1 MEKQLKKQRR
11 RYIAWGCAAALVILL
26 AVMPMAASGG
36 DDTPQAAILSG
47 QVTRQE
53 LETQI
58 LGGGLL
64 SGEGALSLDIPADV
78 KITEYLVSNGDSVT
92 EGEPIATVDRVSVMN
107 AITQVQETLDYLSDE
122 ISAARS
128 DTAPTT
134 VTALAS
140 GTVKVIYAQEDD
152 LVSDVMLENGA
163 LVVLSLD
170 GKMAVQVEA
179 DTDLAVDAPVIV
191 TLEDGT
197 QVSGAVKS
205 NIQGKL
211 TVTVEDED
219 YTPEQTV
226 QVTLEDGTDL
236 GSGALYI
243 HSPWNAFAYSG
254 TVSRISV
261 SVGQKVSAGQ
271 TLMTLTDTGH
281 TAEYQQLVDQHQQY
295 EELMQELFQLYQSGS
310 VTAPCDGI
318 VTGVDTD
325 GAYLLRSEGS
335 WIARLLCF
343 GSSDEEESFL
353 AFSARVEQAT
363 EDGLILSVSGQ
374 FREISDLSQ
383 VSFQMDDKESLTQSW
398 TYTGSTRLYSQT
410 EDGLLEAAGTAQ
422 PGDLVIVVGNEEQ
435 PLWLVAAK
443 ESSGF
448 AGISLLSQTDDP
460 SEPQDDTQVLSL
472 EESGPSDLSD
482 PSSTPAS
489 EPAGSAD
496 QGGSSS
502 GGSDQGGSSSGG
514 TDQGSSDSGGADQG
528 GSSSGGSDQGGSSS
542 GGTDQGSS
550 DSGGTDQGGSS
561 SGGTDPSGSSSGNT
575 DPDTPPAVVSIVTW
589 SLPQATVGQP
599 YSAQLQASD
608 GTNPVSGTWSV
619 TGLPE
624 GITLD
629 PATGTLSGTAA
640 ISGDY
645 TLGITFT
652 DGSTTAQASLVLTV
666 LPVSQNTYWGYPA
679 MLIGVGGGQLQV
691 QQTPYAYTI
700 TDLQKL
706 PQITVSEQDLSV
718 EALYEAGS
726 VDLSSLT
733 AGQTVLLIVDQDGTL
748 AAVSQGSVM
757 VGGQSG
763 GMNIPGMSGTGSFSG
778 GSVGGGSAQ
787 TPSFETYTLEHLS
800 IGSVTSQ
807 EHMSVEISVDELD
820 ISQLHSG
827 QEAIVSVDALG
838 GEQFPATLTRI
849 SSTGE
854 NEGGNTKFAVELTL
868 EKSGEMLPGMTASVQ
883 LSLESHPDGLC
894 VPAAAVSQLGSQ
906 SVVYTGYDEGSGT
919 LTNPVVVTTGTSDG
933 ESVEILSGL
942 EEGQVFY
949 YAYYE
954 LP

>member
-26 AVMPMAASGG
+26 AVMPMAASGA

-163 LVVLSLD
+163 LAVLSLD

-335 WIARLLCF
+335 WIARLLGF

-460 SEPQDDTQVLSL
+460 SEPQDDTQALPL
-472 EESGPSDLSD
+472 EESGTSDLSD

-502 GGSDQGGSSSGG
+502 GGTDQGGSSSGG
-514 TDQGSSDSGGADQG
+514 TDQG
-528 GSSSGGSDQGGSSS
+528 GSSSGSTDPSGSSS
-542 GGTDQGSS
+542 GGTDQG
-550 DSGGTDQGGSS
+550 GSA
-561 SGGTDPSGSSSGNT
+561 SGNT
-575 DPDTPPAVVSIVTW
+575 DPSTPPAVVSIVTS

-608 GTNPVSGTWSV
+608 GSNPVSGTWSV

-629 PATGTLSGTAA
+629 SATGTLSGTAA

-666 LPVSQNTYWGYPA
+666 LPVSQNTYWGYAA

-763 GMNIPGMSGTGSFSG
+763 GMNLPGMSGTGSFSG

-883 LSLESHPDGLC
+883 LSLESHPDSLC

-954 LP
+954 MP

>member
-1 MEKQLKKQRR
+1 MEDKPMEKQLKKQRR

-64 SGEGALSLDIPADV
+64 SGEGALSLDIPEDV

-163 LVVLSLD
+163 LAVLSLD
-170 GKMAVQVEA
+170 NKMAVQVEA

-335 WIARLLCF
+335 WIARLLGF

-460 SEPQDDTQVLSL
+460 SEPQDDTQALPL

-482 PSSTPAS
+482 LSSTPAS
-489 EPAGSAD
+489 EPASSTD
-496 QGGSSS
+496 QGGS
-502 GGSDQGGSSSGG
+502 
-514 TDQGSSDSGGADQG
+514 DSG
-528 GSSSGGSDQGGSSS
+528 S
-542 GGTDQGSS
+542 
-550 DSGGTDQGGSS
+550 TDQGGSS
-561 SGGTDPSGSSSGNT
+561 SGNTDPS
-575 DPDTPPAVVSIVTW
+575 TPPAAVSIVTW

-608 GTNPVSGTWSV
+608 GSNPVSGTWSV

-640 ISGDY
+640 ISSDY

-652 DGSTTAQASLVLTV
+652 DGSATAQASLVLTV
-666 LPVSQNTYWGYPA
+666 LPVSQNTYWGYAA

-706 PQITVSEQDLSV
+706 PQITVSEQDLSE

-763 GMNIPGMSGTGSFSG
+763 GMNLPGMSGTGSFSG
-778 GSVGGGSAQ
+778 GSVGGDSAQ

-883 LSLESHPDGLC
+883 LSLESHPDSLC

-954 LP
+954 MP

>member
-1 MEKQLKKQRR
+1 MEDKPMEKQLKKQRR

-140 GTVKVIYAQEDD
+140 GTVKIIYAQEDD

-163 LVVLSLD
+163 LAVLSLD

-236 GSGALYI
+236 GSGALFI

-271 TLMTLTDTGH
+271 TLMALTDTGH

-335 WIARLLCF
+335 WIARLLGF

-422 PGDLVIVVGNEEQ
+422 PGDLVVVVGNEEQ

-443 ESSGF
+443 ESSGS

-460 SEPQDDTQVLSL
+460 SEPQDDTQALPLV
-472 EESGPSDLSD
+472 ESGPSDLSD

-489 EPAGSAD
+489 EPASSTD

-502 GGSDQGGSSSGG
+502 GGSDQGGSSSGN
-514 TDQGSSDSGGADQG
+514 
-528 GSSSGGSDQGGSSS
+528 
-542 GGTDQGSS
+542 
-550 DSGGTDQGGSS
+550 
-561 SGGTDPSGSSSGNT
+561 TDPS
-575 DPDTPPAVVSIVTW
+575 TPPAAVSIVTW

-608 GTNPVSGTWSV
+608 GSNPASGTWSV

-666 LPVSQNTYWGYPA
+666 LPVSQNTYWGYAA

-706 PQITVSEQDLSV
+706 PQITVSEQDLSA

-868 EKSGEMLPGMTASVQ
+868 EKNGEMLPGMTASVQ
-883 LSLESHPDGLC
+883 LSLESHPDSLC

-954 LP
+954 MP

>member
-140 GTVKVIYAQEDD
+140 GMVKVIYAQEDD

-170 GKMAVQVEA
+170 DKMAVQVEA

-335 WIARLLCF
+335 WIARLLGF

-460 SEPQDDTQVLSL
+460 SEPQDDTQALPL

-489 EPAGSAD
+489 EPASSTD

-514 TDQGSSDSGGADQG
+514 TDQG
-528 GSSSGGSDQGGSSS
+528 GSSSGSTDPSGSA
-542 GGTDQGSS
+542 
-550 DSGGTDQGGSS
+550 

-575 DPDTPPAVVSIVTW
+575 DPDTPPAVVSIVTS

-608 GTNPVSGTWSV
+608 GSNPVSGTWSV

-652 DGSTTAQASLVLTV
+652 DGSATAQASLVLTV
-666 LPVSQNTYWGYPA
+666 LPVSQDTYWGYPA

-748 AAVSQGSVM
+748 VAVSQGSVM

-883 LSLESHPDGLC
+883 LSLESHPDSLC

>member
-122 ISAARS
+122 ISTARS

-170 GKMAVQVEA
+170 DKMAVQAEA

-271 TLMTLTDTGH
+271 PLMTLTDTGH
-281 TAEYQQLVDQHQQY
+281 TAEYQQLVDQHQEY

-335 WIARLLCF
+335 WIARLLGF

-353 AFSARVEQAT
+353 AFSARVEQVT

-460 SEPQDDTQVLSL
+460 SEPQDDTQALPL

-489 EPAGSAD
+489 EPASSTD

-514 TDQGSSDSGGADQG
+514 TDQG
-528 GSSSGGSDQGGSSS
+528 GSSSGSTDPRGSA
-542 GGTDQGSS
+542 
-550 DSGGTDQGGSS
+550 

-575 DPDTPPAVVSIVTW
+575 DPDTPPAVVSIVTS

-608 GTNPVSGTWSV
+608 GSNPVSGTWSV

-748 AAVSQGSVM
+748 VAVSQGSVM

-778 GSVGGGSAQ
+778 GSMGGGSAQ

-868 EKSGEMLPGMTASVQ
+868 EKNGEMLPGMTASVQ
-883 LSLESHPDGLC
+883 LSLESHPDSLC

>member
-163 LVVLSLD
+163 LAVLSLD

-335 WIARLLCF
+335 WIARLLGF

-383 VSFQMDDKESLTQSW
+383 VSFQMDDEESLTQSW

-460 SEPQDDTQVLSL
+460 SEPQDDTQALPL
-472 EESGPSDLSD
+472 EESGTSDLSD

-502 GGSDQGGSSSGG
+502 GGTDQGGSSSGG
-514 TDQGSSDSGGADQG
+514 TDQG
-528 GSSSGGSDQGGSSS
+528 GSSSGSTDPSGSSS
-542 GGTDQGSS
+542 GGTDQG
-550 DSGGTDQGGSS
+550 GSA
-561 SGGTDPSGSSSGNT
+561 SGNT
-575 DPDTPPAVVSIVTW
+575 DPDTPPAVVSIVTS

-608 GTNPVSGTWSV
+608 GSNPVSGTWSV

-629 PATGTLSGTAA
+629 SATGTLSGTAA

-652 DGSTTAQASLVLTV
+652 DGSATAQASLILTV
-666 LPVSQNTYWGYPA
+666 LPVSQDTYWGYAA

-748 AAVSQGSVM
+748 VAVSQGSVM

-763 GMNIPGMSGTGSFSG
+763 GMNLPGMSGTGSFSG

-883 LSLESHPDGLC
+883 LSLESHPDSLC

-954 LP
+954 MP

>member
-1 MEKQLKKQRR
+1 MEDKPMEKQLKKQRR

-64 SGEGALSLDIPADV
+64 SGEGALSLDIPEDV

-170 GKMAVQVEA
+170 DKMAVQVEA

-211 TVTVEDED
+211 TVTVEDKD

-261 SVGQKVSAGQ
+261 SVGQTVSAGQ

-335 WIARLLCF
+335 WIARLLGF

-383 VSFQMDDKESLTQSW
+383 VSFQMDEEESLTQSW

-460 SEPQDDTQVLSL
+460 SEPQDDPQALPL

-489 EPAGSAD
+489 EPA
-496 QGGSSS
+496 SST
-502 GGSDQGGSSSGG
+502 DQGGSSSGG
-514 TDQGSSDSGGADQG
+514 TDQG
-528 GSSSGGSDQGGSSS
+528 GSSSGSTDPSGSSS
-542 GGTDQGSS
+542 GGTDQGGSA
-550 DSGGTDQGGSS
+550 SGGSDQGGSA
-561 SGGTDPSGSSSGNT
+561 SGNT
-575 DPDTPPAVVSIVTW
+575 DPDTPPAVVSIITS

-608 GTNPVSGTWSV
+608 GSNPVSGTWSV

-629 PATGTLSGTAA
+629 PATGTLSGAAA

-778 GSVGGGSAQ
+778 GSVGAGSAQ

-883 LSLESHPDGLC
+883 LSLESHPDSLC

-942 EEGQVFY
+942 EESQVFY

>member
-26 AVMPMAASGG
+26 AVMPMAASGA

-163 LVVLSLD
+163 LAVLSLD
-170 GKMAVQVEA
+170 DKMAVQVEA

-335 WIARLLCF
+335 WIARLLGF

-374 FREISDLSQ
+374 FREITDLSQ
-383 VSFQMDDKESLTQSW
+383 LSFQMDDKESLTQSW

-443 ESSGF
+443 DSSGF

-460 SEPQDDTQVLSL
+460 SEPQDDTQALPL
-472 EESGPSDLSD
+472 EESGTPDLLD

-502 GGSDQGGSSSGG
+502 GGTDQGGSSSGG
-514 TDQGSSDSGGADQG
+514 TDQG
-528 GSSSGGSDQGGSSS
+528 GSSSGSTDPSGSSS
-542 GGTDQGSS
+542 GGTDQGGSA
-550 DSGGTDQGGSS
+550 SGGSDQGGSA
-561 SGGTDPSGSSSGNT
+561 SGNT
-575 DPDTPPAVVSIVTW
+575 DPSTPPAVVSIVTS

-608 GTNPVSGTWSV
+608 GSNPVSGTWSV

-652 DGSTTAQASLVLTV
+652 DGSATAQASLILTV

-748 AAVSQGSVM
+748 VAVSQGSVM

-763 GMNIPGMSGTGSFSG
+763 GMNLPGMSGTGSFSG
-778 GSVGGGSAQ
+778 GSVGGGSVQ

-883 LSLESHPDGLC
+883 LSLESHPDSLC

-942 EEGQVFY
+942 DEGQVFY

>member
-64 SGEGALSLDIPADV
+64 SGEGALSLDIPEDV

-170 GKMAVQVEA
+170 DKMAVQVEA

-219 YTPEQTV
+219 YTPGQTV

-281 TAEYQQLVDQHQQY
+281 TAEYQQLVDQHQEY

-335 WIARLLCF
+335 WIARLLGF

-353 AFSARVEQAT
+353 AFSARVEQVT

-374 FREISDLSQ
+374 FREITDLSQ
-383 VSFQMDDKESLTQSW
+383 LSFQMDDKESLTQSW
-398 TYTGSTRLYSQT
+398 TYIGSTRLYSQT

-460 SEPQDDTQVLSL
+460 SEPQDDTQALPL
-472 EESGPSDLSD
+472 EESGTSDLSD

-502 GGSDQGGSSSGG
+502 GGTDQGGSSSGG
-514 TDQGSSDSGGADQG
+514 TDQG
-528 GSSSGGSDQGGSSS
+528 GSSSGSTDPSGSSSGSTDPSGSSS
-542 GGTDQGSS
+542 GGTDQG
-550 DSGGTDQGGSS
+550 GSA
-561 SGGTDPSGSSSGNT
+561 SGNT
-575 DPDTPPAVVSIVTW
+575 DPSTPPAAVSIVTS

-608 GTNPVSGTWSV
+608 GSNPVSGTWSV

-629 PATGTLSGTAA
+629 PATGTLSGTTVQTGEFSLS
-640 ISGDY
+640 IS
-645 TLGITFT
+645 FS
-652 DGSTTAQASLVLTV
+652 DGTSSAQASLVLTV
-666 LPVSQNTYWGYPA
+666 LPVSQNTYWGYAA

-748 AAVSQGSVM
+748 VAVSQGSVM

-763 GMNIPGMSGTGSFSG
+763 GMNLPGMSGTGSFSG

-883 LSLESHPDGLC
+883 LSLESHPDSLC

-954 LP
+954 MP

>member
-163 LVVLSLD
+163 LAVLSLD
-170 GKMAVQVEA
+170 DKMAVQVEA

-261 SVGQKVSAGQ
+261 SVGQTVSAGQ

-281 TAEYQQLVDQHQQY
+281 TAEYQQLVDQHQEY

-335 WIARLLCF
+335 WIARLLGF

-374 FREISDLSQ
+374 FREITDLSQ
-383 VSFQMDDKESLTQSW
+383 LSFQMDDEESLTQSW

-422 PGDLVIVVGNEEQ
+422 PGDLVVVVGNEEQ

-443 ESSGF
+443 ESSGS

-460 SEPQDDTQVLSL
+460 SEPQDDTQALPL
-472 EESGPSDLSD
+472 EESGTPDLSD

-496 QGGSSS
+496 QGGSASGGTDQGGSSSGSTDPSGSSSGGSGQGGSAS
-502 GGSDQGGSSSGG
+502 GGSDQGGSSSGN
-514 TDQGSSDSGGADQG
+514 
-528 GSSSGGSDQGGSSS
+528 
-542 GGTDQGSS
+542 
-550 DSGGTDQGGSS
+550 
-561 SGGTDPSGSSSGNT
+561 TDPS
-575 DPDTPPAVVSIVTW
+575 TPPAVVSIVTS

-608 GTNPVSGTWSV
+608 GSNPVSGTWSV

-868 EKSGEMLPGMTASVQ
+868 EKNGEMLPGMTASVQ
-883 LSLESHPDGLC
+883 LSLESHPDSLC

-954 LP
+954 MP

>member
-64 SGEGALSLDIPADV
+64 SGEGALSLDIPEDV

-163 LVVLSLD
+163 LAVLSLD
-170 GKMAVQVEA
+170 GKMVVQVEA

-236 GSGALYI
+236 GSGVLYI

-335 WIARLLCF
+335 WIARLLGF

-374 FREISDLSQ
+374 FREITDLSQ
-383 VSFQMDDKESLTQSW
+383 VSFQMDNEESLTQSW

-410 EDGLLEAAGTAQ
+410 EDGLLESAETAQ
-422 PGDLVIVVGNEEQ
+422 PGDLVVVVGNEEQ

-443 ESSGF
+443 ESSGS

-460 SEPQDDTQVLSL
+460 SEPQDDTQALPL
-472 EESGPSDLSD
+472 EESGTSDLSD

-489 EPAGSAD
+489 EPTSGTDQGVGFSGGADQGGSASGGTD

-502 GGSDQGGSSSGG
+502 GSTDQGGSSSGG
-514 TDQGSSDSGGADQG
+514 TDQGSS
-528 GSSSGGSDQGGSSS
+528 SSGGSGQGGSA
-542 GGTDQGSS
+542 
-550 DSGGTDQGGSS
+550 
-561 SGGTDPSGSSSGNT
+561 SGNT

-608 GTNPVSGTWSV
+608 GSNPVSGTWSV

-652 DGSTTAQASLVLTV
+652 DGSATAQASLVLTV
-666 LPVSQNTYWGYPA
+666 LPVSQDTYWGYPA

-706 PQITVSEQDLSV
+706 PQITVSEQDLSE

-883 LSLESHPDGLC
+883 LSLESHPDSLC

-954 LP
+954 LS

>member
-170 GKMAVQVEA
+170 DKMAVQVEA

-236 GSGALYI
+236 GFGVLYI

-335 WIARLLCF
+335 WIARLLGF

-460 SEPQDDTQVLSL
+460 SEPQDDTQALPL

-482 PSSTPAS
+482 PFSTPAS
-489 EPAGSAD
+489 EPTSGTD
-496 QGGSSS
+496 QGGSS
-502 GGSDQGGSSSGG
+502 
-514 TDQGSSDSGGADQG
+514 
-528 GSSSGGSDQGGSSS
+528 
-542 GGTDQGSS
+542 
-550 DSGGTDQGGSS
+550 SGGTDQGGSS
-561 SGGTDPSGSSSGNT
+561 SGGTDQGGSASGNT
-575 DPDTPPAVVSIVTW
+575 DPSTPPATVSIVTS

-608 GTNPVSGTWSV
+608 GSNPVSGTWSV

-706 PQITVSEQDLSV
+706 PQITVSEQDLSA

-748 AAVSQGSVM
+748 VAVSQGSVM

-883 LSLESHPDGLC
+883 LSLESHPDSLC

-954 LP
+954 MP

>member
-78 KITEYLVSNGDSVT
+78 KITEYLVSNGDSVA

-197 QVSGAVKS
+197 QVTGAVKS

-254 TVSRISV
+254 TVSWVSV
-261 SVGQKVSAGQ
+261 SVGQTVSAGQ

-281 TAEYQQLVDQHQQY
+281 TAEYQQLVDQHQEY

-335 WIARLLCF
+335 WIARLLGF
-343 GSSDEEESFL
+343 GSSDEEEGFL

-383 VSFQMDDKESLTQSW
+383 VSFQMEDKESLTQSW

-460 SEPQDDTQVLSL
+460 SEPQDNTQVLPL
-472 EESGPSDLSD
+472 EESEPSALST

-489 EPAGSAD
+489 EPANS
-496 QGGSSS
+496 
-502 GGSDQGGSSSGG
+502 
-514 TDQGSSDSGGADQG
+514 
-528 GSSSGGSDQGGSSS
+528 
-542 GGTDQGSS
+542 
-550 DSGGTDQGGSS
+550 TDQGGND
-561 SGGTDPSGSSSGNT
+561 SGGTDPS
-575 DPDTPPAVVSIVTW
+575 TPPAAVSIVTS

-608 GTNPVSGTWSV
+608 GSNPVSGTWSV

-652 DGSTTAQASLVLTV
+652 DGSATAQASLVLTV
-666 LPVSQNTYWGYPA
+666 LPVSQDTYWGYPA

-733 AGQTVLLIVDQDGTL
+733 AGRTVLLIVDQDGTL
-748 AAVSQGSVM
+748 VAVSQGSVM
-757 VGGQSG
+757 VGEQSG

-883 LSLESHPDGLC
+883 LSLESHPDSLC

-942 EEGQVFY
+942 EDGQVFY

-954 LP
+954 MP

>member
-78 KITEYLVSNGDSVT
+78 KITEYLVSNGDSVA
-92 EGEPIATVDRVSVMN
+92 EGDAIATVDRVSVMN

-170 GKMAVQVEA
+170 DKMAVQVEA

-254 TVSRISV
+254 TVSQISV
-261 SVGQKVSAGQ
+261 SVGQTVSAGQ

-281 TAEYQQLVDQHQQY
+281 TAEYQQLVDQHQEY

-318 VTGVDTD
+318 ITGVDTD

-335 WIARLLCF
+335 WIARLLGF

-383 VSFQMDDKESLTQSW
+383 VSFQMDDAESLTQSW

-422 PGDLVIVVGNEEQ
+422 PGDLVVVVGNEEQ

-443 ESSGF
+443 ESSGS

-460 SEPQDDTQVLSL
+460 SEPQDDTQALPL
-472 EESGPSDLSD
+472 EESGTPDLSD

-489 EPAGSAD
+489 EPA
-496 QGGSSS
+496 SST
-502 GGSDQGGSSSGG
+502 DQGGSSSGG
-514 TDQGSSDSGGADQG
+514 TDQGGSASGGSGQG
-528 GSSSGGSDQGGSSS
+528 GSASGGSGQGGSASGGSDQGGSSS
-542 GGTDQGSS
+542 GS
-550 DSGGTDQGGSS
+550 
-561 SGGTDPSGSSSGNT
+561 TDPSGSSSGNT
-575 DPDTPPAVVSIVTW
+575 DPDTPPAVVSIVTS

-608 GTNPVSGTWSV
+608 GSNPVSGTWSV

-629 PATGTLSGTAA
+629 SATGTLSGAAA

-666 LPVSQNTYWGYPA
+666 LPVSQNTYWGYAA

-883 LSLESHPDGLC
+883 LSLESHPDSLC

-906 SVVYTGYDEGSGT
+906 SVVYTGYNEGSGT

>member
-1 MEKQLKKQRR
+1 MEDKPMEKQLKKQRR

-170 GKMAVQVEA
+170 DKMAVQVEA

-236 GSGALYI
+236 GSGTLYI

-335 WIARLLCF
+335 WIARLLGF

-363 EDGLILSVSGQ
+363 EDGLILSVSSQ

-460 SEPQDDTQVLSL
+460 SEPQDDTQALPL
-472 EESGPSDLSD
+472 EESGTSDLSD

-502 GGSDQGGSSSGG
+502 GG
-514 TDQGSSDSGGADQG
+514 
-528 GSSSGGSDQGGSSS
+528 
-542 GGTDQGSS
+542 
-550 DSGGTDQGGSS
+550 TDQGGSS
-561 SGGTDPSGSSSGNT
+561 SGGTDPSGSSSGGTDPSGSSSGGSDQGGSASGNT
-575 DPDTPPAVVSIVTW
+575 DPSTPPAVVSIVTS

-608 GTNPVSGTWSV
+608 GSNPVSGTWSV

-652 DGSTTAQASLVLTV
+652 DGSATAQASLILTV
-666 LPVSQNTYWGYPA
+666 LPVSQNTYWGYAA

-763 GMNIPGMSGTGSFSG
+763 GMNLPGMSGTGSFSG

-883 LSLESHPDGLC
+883 LSLESHPDSLC

-954 LP
+954 MP

>member
-26 AVMPMAASGG
+26 AVMPMAASGA

-163 LVVLSLD
+163 LAVLSLD

-325 GAYLLRSEGS
+325 GAYLLRSEDS
-335 WIARLLCF
+335 WIARLLGF
-343 GSSDEEESFL
+343 GSSDEEETFL

-460 SEPQDDTQVLSL
+460 SEPQDDTQALPL
-472 EESGPSDLSD
+472 EESGTSDLSD

-496 QGGSSS
+496 QGGSAS

-514 TDQGSSDSGGADQG
+514 TDQGGSSSGSTDPSGSSPGGTDPS
-528 GSSSGGSDQGGSSS
+528 GSSSGGSDQGGS
-542 GGTDQGSS
+542 D
-550 DSGGTDQGGSS
+550 
-561 SGGTDPSGSSSGNT
+561 SGNT
-575 DPDTPPAVVSIVTW
+575 DPSTPPAAVSIVTS

-608 GTNPVSGTWSV
+608 GSNPVSGTWSV

-652 DGSTTAQASLVLTV
+652 DGSATAQASLILTV
-666 LPVSQNTYWGYPA
+666 LPVSQNTYWGYAA

-748 AAVSQGSVM
+748 VAVSQGSVM

-763 GMNIPGMSGTGSFSG
+763 GMNIPGMSGTGSFSS

-883 LSLESHPDGLC
+883 LSLESHPDSLC

>member
-163 LVVLSLD
+163 LAVLSLD

-281 TAEYQQLVDQHQQY
+281 TAEYQQLVDQHQEY

-335 WIARLLCF
+335 WIARLLGF

-374 FREISDLSQ
+374 FREITDLSQ
-383 VSFQMDDKESLTQSW
+383 LSFQMDDEESLTQSW
-398 TYTGSTRLYSQT
+398 TYAGSTRLYSQT

-460 SEPQDDTQVLSL
+460 SEPQDDTQALPL

-489 EPAGSAD
+489 EPASSTD

-514 TDQGSSDSGGADQG
+514 TDQG
-528 GSSSGGSDQGGSSS
+528 GSSSGSTDPSGSA
-542 GGTDQGSS
+542 
-550 DSGGTDQGGSS
+550 

-575 DPDTPPAVVSIVTW
+575 DPDTPPAVVSIVTS

-608 GTNPVSGTWSV
+608 GSNPVSGTWSV

-652 DGSTTAQASLVLTV
+652 DGSATAQASLVLTV
-666 LPVSQNTYWGYPA
+666 LPVSQDTYWGYPA

-748 AAVSQGSVM
+748 VAVSQGSVM

-883 LSLESHPDGLC
+883 LSLESHPDSLC

>member
-64 SGEGALSLDIPADV
+64 SGEGALSLDIPEDV

-140 GTVKVIYAQEDD
+140 GTVKMIYAQEDD

-163 LVVLSLD
+163 LAVLSLD
-170 GKMAVQVEA
+170 DKMAVQVEA

-261 SVGQKVSAGQ
+261 SVGQTVSAGQ

-335 WIARLLCF
+335 WIARLLGF

-353 AFSARVEQAT
+353 AFSARVEQVT

-383 VSFQMDDKESLTQSW
+383 VSFQMDDEESLTQSW

-422 PGDLVIVVGNEEQ
+422 PGDLVVVVGNEEQ

-443 ESSGF
+443 ESSGS

-460 SEPQDDTQVLSL
+460 SEPQDDTQALPL

-489 EPAGSAD
+489 EPA
-496 QGGSSS
+496 SS
-502 GGSDQGGSSSGG
+502 
-514 TDQGSSDSGGADQG
+514 TDQG
-528 GSSSGGSDQGGSSS
+528 
-542 GGTDQGSS
+542 
-550 DSGGTDQGGSS
+550 
-561 SGGTDPSGSSSGNT
+561 GSSSGNT
-575 DPDTPPAVVSIVTW
+575 DPDTPPAVVSIVTS

-608 GTNPVSGTWSV
+608 GSNPVSGTWSV

-629 PATGTLSGTAA
+629 SATGTLSGTAA

-666 LPVSQNTYWGYPA
+666 LPVSQNTYWGYAA

-748 AAVSQGSVM
+748 VAVSQGSVM

-849 SSTGE
+849 STTGE

-883 LSLESHPDGLC
+883 LSLESHPDSLC

>member
-26 AVMPMAASGG
+26 AVMPMAASGA

-140 GTVKVIYAQEDD
+140 GTVKIIYAQEDD

-163 LVVLSLD
+163 LAVLSLD
-170 GKMAVQVEA
+170 NKMAVQVEA

-236 GSGALYI
+236 GSGTLYI

-281 TAEYQQLVDQHQQY
+281 TAEYQQLVDQHQEY

-335 WIARLLCF
+335 WIARLLGF

-422 PGDLVIVVGNEEQ
+422 PGDLVIVIGNEEQ

-460 SEPQDDTQVLSL
+460 SEPQDDTQALPL
-472 EESGPSDLSD
+472 EESGTSDLSD

-496 QGGSSS
+496 QGGSAS
-502 GGSDQGGSSSGG
+502 GGSDQGGSSSG
-514 TDQGSSDSGGADQG
+514 S
-528 GSSSGGSDQGGSSS
+528 
-542 GGTDQGSS
+542 
-550 DSGGTDQGGSS
+550 
-561 SGGTDPSGSSSGNT
+561 TDPSGSSSGSTDQGGSASGNT
-575 DPDTPPAVVSIVTW
+575 DPDTPPAVVSIVTS

-608 GTNPVSGTWSV
+608 GSNPVSGTWSV

-748 AAVSQGSVM
+748 VAVSQGSVM

-763 GMNIPGMSGTGSFSG
+763 GMNLPGMSGTGSFSG

-883 LSLESHPDGLC
+883 LSLESHPDSLC

>member
-1 MEKQLKKQRR
+1 MEDKPMEKQLKKQRR

-163 LVVLSLD
+163 LAVLSLD
-170 GKMAVQVEA
+170 DKMAVQVEA

-261 SVGQKVSAGQ
+261 SVAQTVSAGQ

-335 WIARLLCF
+335 WIARLLGF

-398 TYTGSTRLYSQT
+398 TYTGSTRLYSQA

-460 SEPQDDTQVLSL
+460 SEPQDDTQALPL

-482 PSSTPAS
+482 LSSTPAS
-489 EPAGSAD
+489 EPASSTD
-496 QGGSSS
+496 QGGS
-502 GGSDQGGSSSGG
+502 
-514 TDQGSSDSGGADQG
+514 DSG
-528 GSSSGGSDQGGSSS
+528 S
-542 GGTDQGSS
+542 
-550 DSGGTDQGGSS
+550 TDQGGSS
-561 SGGTDPSGSSSGNT
+561 SGNTDPS
-575 DPDTPPAVVSIVTW
+575 TPPAAVSIVTW

-608 GTNPVSGTWSV
+608 GSNPVSGTWSV

-652 DGSTTAQASLVLTV
+652 DGSATAQASLVLTV
-666 LPVSQNTYWGYPA
+666 LPVSQNTYWGYAA

-706 PQITVSEQDLSV
+706 PQITVSEQDLSE

-778 GSVGGGSAQ
+778 GSVGGGSVQ
-787 TPSFETYTLEHLS
+787 TSSFETYTLEHLS

-807 EHMSVEISVDELD
+807 GHMSVEISVDELD

-883 LSLESHPDGLC
+883 LSLESHPDSLC

>member
-26 AVMPMAASGG
+26 AVMPMAASGA

-64 SGEGALSLDIPADV
+64 SGEGALSLDIPEDV

-170 GKMAVQVEA
+170 DKMAVQVEA

-335 WIARLLCF
+335 WIARLLGF

-374 FREISDLSQ
+374 FREITDLSQ
-383 VSFQMDDKESLTQSW
+383 LSFQMDDKESLTQSW

-460 SEPQDDTQVLSL
+460 SEPQDDTQALPL
-472 EESGPSDLSD
+472 EESGTSDLSD

-502 GGSDQGGSSSGG
+502 GGTDQGGSSSGG
-514 TDQGSSDSGGADQG
+514 TDQG
-528 GSSSGGSDQGGSSS
+528 GSSSGS
-542 GGTDQGSS
+542 TDPS
-550 DSGGTDQGGSS
+550 GSS
-561 SGGTDPSGSSSGNT
+561 SGGTDPSGSSSGGSDQGGSASGNT
-575 DPDTPPAVVSIVTW
+575 DPDTPPAVVSIVTS

-608 GTNPVSGTWSV
+608 GSNPVSGTWSV

-652 DGSTTAQASLVLTV
+652 DGSATAQASLILTV
-666 LPVSQNTYWGYPA
+666 LPVSQNTYWGYAA

-748 AAVSQGSVM
+748 VAVSQGSVM

-883 LSLESHPDGLC
+883 LSLESHPDSLC

-954 LP
+954 MP

>member
-1 MEKQLKKQRR
+1 
-11 RYIAWGCAAALVILL
+11 
-26 AVMPMAASGG
+26 
-36 DDTPQAAILSG
+36 
-47 QVTRQE
+47 
-53 LETQI
+53 
-58 LGGGLL
+58 
-64 SGEGALSLDIPADV
+64 
-78 KITEYLVSNGDSVT
+78 
-92 EGEPIATVDRVSVMN
+92 
-107 AITQVQETLDYLSDE
+107 
-122 ISAARS
+122 
-128 DTAPTT
+128 
-134 VTALAS
+134 
-140 GTVKVIYAQEDD
+140 
-152 LVSDVMLENGA
+152 MLENGA
-163 LVVLSLD
+163 LAVLSLD

-281 TAEYQQLVDQHQQY
+281 TAEYQQLVDQRQQY

-335 WIARLLCF
+335 WIARLLGF

-374 FREISDLSQ
+374 FREITDLSQ
-383 VSFQMDDKESLTQSW
+383 LSFQMDDEESLTQSW

-460 SEPQDDTQVLSL
+460 SEPQDDTQALPL
-472 EESGPSDLSD
+472 EESGTSDLSD
-482 PSSTPAS
+482 PFSTPAS

-496 QGGSSS
+496 QGGS
-502 GGSDQGGSSSGG
+502 
-514 TDQGSSDSGGADQG
+514 A
-528 GSSSGGSDQGGSSS
+528 
-542 GGTDQGSS
+542 
-550 DSGGTDQGGSS
+550 SGGTDQGGSS
-561 SGGTDPSGSSSGNT
+561 SGGTDQGGSSSGSTDPSGSSSGGTDPSGSSSGGTDQGGSASGNT
-575 DPDTPPAVVSIVTW
+575 DPDTPPAVVSIVTS

-608 GTNPVSGTWSV
+608 GSNPVSGTWSV

-629 PATGTLSGTAA
+629 SATGTLSGTAA

-652 DGSTTAQASLVLTV
+652 DGSATAQASLILTV
-666 LPVSQNTYWGYPA
+666 LPVSQNTYWGYAA

-748 AAVSQGSVM
+748 VAVSQGSVM

-763 GMNIPGMSGTGSFSG
+763 GMNLPGMSGTGSFSG

-883 LSLESHPDGLC
+883 LSLDSHPDSLC

>member
-1 MEKQLKKQRR
+1 MEDKPMEKQLKKQRR

-26 AVMPMAASGG
+26 AVMPMAASGA

-163 LVVLSLD
+163 LAVLSLD

-236 GSGALYI
+236 GSGELYI

-335 WIARLLCF
+335 WIARLLGF

-383 VSFQMDDKESLTQSW
+383 VSFQMDDEESLTQSW
-398 TYTGSTRLYSQT
+398 AYTGSTRLYSQT

-422 PGDLVIVVGNEEQ
+422 PGDLLIVVGNEEQ

-460 SEPQDDTQVLSL
+460 SEPQDDTQALPL
-472 EESGPSDLSD
+472 EESGTSDLSD

-502 GGSDQGGSSSGG
+502 GGTDQGGSSSGG
-514 TDQGSSDSGGADQG
+514 TDQG
-528 GSSSGGSDQGGSSS
+528 GSSSGSTDPSGSSS
-542 GGTDQGSS
+542 GGTDQG
-550 DSGGTDQGGSS
+550 GSA
-561 SGGTDPSGSSSGNT
+561 SGNT
-575 DPDTPPAVVSIVTW
+575 DPSTPPAVVSIVTS

-608 GTNPVSGTWSV
+608 GSNPVSGTWSV

-645 TLGITFT
+645 ALGITFT
-652 DGSTTAQASLVLTV
+652 DGSTTAQASLILTV
-666 LPVSQNTYWGYPA
+666 LPVSQDTYWGYAA

-718 EALYEAGS
+718 EALYEAGL

-748 AAVSQGSVM
+748 VAVSQGSVM

-763 GMNIPGMSGTGSFSG
+763 GMNLPGMSGTGSFSG

-883 LSLESHPDGLC
+883 LSLESHPDSLC

>member
-26 AVMPMAASGG
+26 AVMPMAASGA

-163 LVVLSLD
+163 LAVLSLD
-170 GKMAVQVEA
+170 DKMAVQVEA

-335 WIARLLCF
+335 WIARLLGF

-374 FREISDLSQ
+374 FREITDLSQ
-383 VSFQMDDKESLTQSW
+383 LSFQMDDKESLTQSW

-443 ESSGF
+443 DSSGF

-460 SEPQDDTQVLSL
+460 SEPQDDTQALPL
-472 EESGPSDLSD
+472 EESGTPDLLD

-502 GGSDQGGSSSGG
+502 GGTDQGGSSSGG
-514 TDQGSSDSGGADQG
+514 TDQG
-528 GSSSGGSDQGGSSS
+528 GSSSGSTDPSGSSS
-542 GGTDQGSS
+542 GGTDQGGSA
-550 DSGGTDQGGSS
+550 SGGSDQGGSA
-561 SGGTDPSGSSSGNT
+561 SGNT
-575 DPDTPPAVVSIVTW
+575 DPSTPPAVVSIVTS

-608 GTNPVSGTWSV
+608 GSNPVSGTWSV

-652 DGSTTAQASLVLTV
+652 DGSATAQASLILTV

-748 AAVSQGSVM
+748 VAVSQGSVM

-763 GMNIPGMSGTGSFSG
+763 GMNLPGMSGTGSFSG
-778 GSVGGGSAQ
+778 GSVGGGSVQ

-883 LSLESHPDGLC
+883 LSLESHPDSLC

>member
-163 LVVLSLD
+163 LAVLSLD
-170 GKMAVQVEA
+170 DKMAVQVEA

-236 GSGALYI
+236 GSGTLYI

-281 TAEYQQLVDQHQQY
+281 TAEYQHLVDQHQQY

-335 WIARLLCF
+335 WIARLLGF

-374 FREISDLSQ
+374 FREIFDLSQ
-383 VSFQMDDKESLTQSW
+383 VSFQMDDEESLTQSW

-422 PGDLVIVVGNEEQ
+422 PGDLLIVVGNEEQ

-443 ESSGF
+443 ESSGS

-460 SEPQDDTQVLSL
+460 SEPQDDTQALPL
-472 EESGPSDLSD
+472 EESGTSDLSD
-482 PSSTPAS
+482 PFSTPAS

-502 GGSDQGGSSSGG
+502 GGTDQGGSSSGSTDPSGSSSGG
-514 TDQGSSDSGGADQG
+514 TDQG
-528 GSSSGGSDQGGSSS
+528 GSA
-542 GGTDQGSS
+542 
-550 DSGGTDQGGSS
+550 
-561 SGGTDPSGSSSGNT
+561 SGNT
-575 DPDTPPAVVSIVTW
+575 DPDTPPAVVSIVTS

-608 GTNPVSGTWSV
+608 SSNPVSGTWSV

-748 AAVSQGSVM
+748 VAVSQGSVM

-763 GMNIPGMSGTGSFSG
+763 GMNLPGMSGTGSFSG

-883 LSLESHPDGLC
+883 LSLESHPDSLC

-919 LTNPVVVTTGTSDG
+919 LTNPVVVTTGTSNG

>member
-26 AVMPMAASGG
+26 AVMPMAASGA

-128 DTAPTT
+128 DTAPAT

-163 LVVLSLD
+163 LAVLSLD

-254 TVSRISV
+254 TVSRVSV
-261 SVGQKVSAGQ
+261 SVGQTVSAGQ

-281 TAEYQQLVDQHQQY
+281 TAEYQQLVDQHQEY

-335 WIARLLCF
+335 WIARLLGF

-460 SEPQDDTQVLSL
+460 SEPQDDTQALPL
-472 EESGPSDLSD
+472 EESGTSDLSD

-502 GGSDQGGSSSGG
+502 GGTDQGGSSSGG
-514 TDQGSSDSGGADQG
+514 TDQG
-528 GSSSGGSDQGGSSS
+528 GSSSGS
-542 GGTDQGSS
+542 TDPS
-550 DSGGTDQGGSS
+550 GSS

-575 DPDTPPAVVSIVTW
+575 DPSTPPAAVSIVTW

-599 YSAQLQASD
+599 YSVQLQASD
-608 GTNPVSGTWSV
+608 GSNPVSGTWSV

-652 DGSTTAQASLVLTV
+652 DGSATAQASLVLTV
-666 LPVSQNTYWGYPA
+666 LPVSQNTYWGYAA

-748 AAVSQGSVM
+748 VAVSQGSVM

-763 GMNIPGMSGTGSFSG
+763 GMNLPGMSGTGSFSG

-883 LSLESHPDGLC
+883 LSLESHPDSLC

-954 LP
+954 MP

>member
-26 AVMPMAASGG
+26 AVMPMAASGA

-64 SGEGALSLDIPADV
+64 SGEGALSLDIPEDV

-128 DTAPTT
+128 DTAPIT

-140 GTVKVIYAQEDD
+140 STVKVIYAQEDD

-170 GKMAVQVEA
+170 DKMAVQVEA

-261 SVGQKVSAGQ
+261 SVGQTVSAGQ
-271 TLMTLTDTGH
+271 TLMTLTDIGH

-335 WIARLLCF
+335 WIARLLGF

-353 AFSARVEQAT
+353 AFSGRVEQVT
-363 EDGLILSVSGQ
+363 EDGLILSVSGRFQ
-374 FREISDLSQ
+374 TVSDLSQ
-383 VSFQMDDKESLTQSW
+383 LSAQMDGEESLTQTW

-410 EDGLLEAAGTAQ
+410 EGGLLEATGTAQ

-460 SEPQDDTQVLSL
+460 SEPQDDTQALPL

-502 GGSDQGGSSSGG
+502 GGTDQGGSS
-514 TDQGSSDSGGADQG
+514 
-528 GSSSGGSDQGGSSS
+528 
-542 GGTDQGSS
+542 
-550 DSGGTDQGGSS
+550 SGGTDQGGSS
-561 SGGTDPSGSSSGNT
+561 SGGTDQGGSSSGGSGQGGSASGGSDQGGSSSGNT

-608 GTNPVSGTWSV
+608 GSNPVSGTWSV

-652 DGSTTAQASLVLTV
+652 DGSATAQASLVLTV
-666 LPVSQNTYWGYPA
+666 LPVSQNTYWGYAA

-706 PQITVSEQDLSV
+706 PQITVSEQDLRV

-883 LSLESHPDGLC
+883 LSLESHPDSLC

-954 LP
+954 LS

>member
-26 AVMPMAASGG
+26 AVMPMAASGA

-64 SGEGALSLDIPADV
+64 SGEGALSLDIPEDV

-140 GTVKVIYAQEDD
+140 GTVKIIYAQEDD

-163 LVVLSLD
+163 LAVLSLD

-335 WIARLLCF
+335 WIARLLGF
-343 GSSDEEESFL
+343 GSSDEGESFL
-353 AFSARVEQAT
+353 AFSARVEQAA
-363 EDGLILSVSGQ
+363 EDGLILSVSGR

-383 VSFQMDDKESLTQSW
+383 VSFQMDDEESLTQSW
-398 TYTGSTRLYSQT
+398 TYTGSTRLYSQA

-460 SEPQDDTQVLSL
+460 SEPQDDTQALPL
-472 EESGPSDLSD
+472 EESGTSDLSD

-502 GGSDQGGSSSGG
+502 GGSDPSGSSSGSTEPSGSSSGG
-514 TDQGSSDSGGADQG
+514 TDQG
-528 GSSSGGSDQGGSSS
+528 GSSSGSTDPSGSSS
-542 GGTDQGSS
+542 GSTDPSGSA
-550 DSGGTDQGGSS
+550 

-575 DPDTPPAVVSIVTW
+575 DPSTPPAVVSIVTS
-589 SLPQATVGQP
+589 SLPQATMGQP

-608 GTNPVSGTWSV
+608 GSNPVSGTWSV

-652 DGSTTAQASLVLTV
+652 DGSATAQASLVLTV
-666 LPVSQNTYWGYPA
+666 LPVSQDTYWGYAA

-718 EALYEAGS
+718 EALYEAGL

-748 AAVSQGSVM
+748 VAVSQGSVM

-807 EHMSVEISVDELD
+807 EHMSVKISVDELD

-883 LSLESHPDGLC
+883 LSLESHPDSLC

>member
-64 SGEGALSLDIPADV
+64 SGEGALSLDIPEDV
-78 KITEYLVSNGDSVT
+78 KITEYLVSNGDSVA

-163 LVVLSLD
+163 LAVLSLD
-170 GKMAVQVEA
+170 DKMAVQAEA

-335 WIARLLCF
+335 WIARLLGF

-383 VSFQMDDKESLTQSW
+383 VSFQMDEEESLTQSW

-460 SEPQDDTQVLSL
+460 SEPQDDTQALPL
-472 EESGPSDLSD
+472 EESGTSDLSD

-496 QGGSSS
+496 QGGS
-502 GGSDQGGSSSGG
+502 
-514 TDQGSSDSGGADQG
+514 A
-528 GSSSGGSDQGGSSS
+528 
-542 GGTDQGSS
+542 
-550 DSGGTDQGGSS
+550 SGGTDQGGSS
-561 SGGTDPSGSSSGNT
+561 SGGTDQGGSSSGSTDPSGSSSGGTDPSGSSSGGSDQGGSASGNT
-575 DPDTPPAVVSIVTW
+575 DPSTPPAVVSIVTS

-608 GTNPVSGTWSV
+608 GSNPVSGTWSV

-652 DGSTTAQASLVLTV
+652 DGSATAQASLILTV
-666 LPVSQNTYWGYPA
+666 LPVSQNTYWGYAA

-748 AAVSQGSVM
+748 VAVSQGSVM

-763 GMNIPGMSGTGSFSG
+763 GMNLPGMSGTGSFSG

-883 LSLESHPDGLC
+883 LSLESHPDSLC

>member
-26 AVMPMAASGG
+26 AVMPMAASGA

-163 LVVLSLD
+163 LAVLSLD
-170 GKMAVQVEA
+170 NKMAVQVEA

-335 WIARLLCF
+335 WIARLLGF

-383 VSFQMDDKESLTQSW
+383 VSFQMDDEESLTQSW

-410 EDGLLEAAGTAQ
+410 EDGLLEASGTAQ

-460 SEPQDDTQVLSL
+460 SEPQDDTQALPL

-489 EPAGSAD
+489 EPASSTD

-514 TDQGSSDSGGADQG
+514 
-528 GSSSGGSDQGGSSS
+528 SDQGGSSS
-542 GGTDQGSS
+542 GSTDPS
-550 DSGGTDQGGSS
+550 GSS

-575 DPDTPPAVVSIVTW
+575 DPSTPPAVVSIVTS

-608 GTNPVSGTWSV
+608 GSNPVSGTWSV

-652 DGSTTAQASLVLTV
+652 DGSTTAQASLILTV
-666 LPVSQNTYWGYPA
+666 LPVSQDTYWGYAA

-748 AAVSQGSVM
+748 VAVSQGSVM

-763 GMNIPGMSGTGSFSG
+763 GMNLPGMSGTGSFSG

-883 LSLESHPDGLC
+883 LSLESHPDSLC

>member
-1 MEKQLKKQRR
+1 MEDKPMEKQLKKQRR

-26 AVMPMAASGG
+26 AVMPMAASGA

-64 SGEGALSLDIPADV
+64 SGEGALSLDIPEDV

-107 AITQVQETLDYLSDE
+107 AITQVQETLDYLSDK

-140 GTVKVIYAQEDD
+140 GTVKVIYAQEND

-163 LVVLSLD
+163 LAVLSLD
-170 GKMAVQVEA
+170 SKMAVQVEA

-236 GSGALYI
+236 GSGTLYI

-271 TLMTLTDTGH
+271 TLMALTDTGH

-335 WIARLLCF
+335 WIARLLGF

-460 SEPQDDTQVLSL
+460 SESQDDTQALPL
-472 EESGPSDLSD
+472 EESGTSDLLD

-496 QGGSSS
+496 QGGSAS
-502 GGSDQGGSSSGG
+502 GGSDPSGSSSGS
-514 TDQGSSDSGGADQG
+514 TDPS
-528 GSSSGGSDQGGSSS
+528 
-542 GGTDQGSS
+542 
-550 DSGGTDQGGSS
+550 GSS
-561 SGGTDPSGSSSGNT
+561 SGGTDPSGSSSGGSDQGGSASGNT
-575 DPDTPPAVVSIVTW
+575 DPSTPPAVVSIVTS

-608 GTNPVSGTWSV
+608 GSNPVSGTWSV

-652 DGSTTAQASLVLTV
+652 DGSATAQASLVLTV
-666 LPVSQNTYWGYPA
+666 LPVSQDTYWGYAA

-748 AAVSQGSVM
+748 VAVSQGSVM

-883 LSLESHPDGLC
+883 LSLESHPDSLC

>member
-1 MEKQLKKQRR
+1 MEDKPMEKQLKKQRR

-26 AVMPMAASGG
+26 AVMPMAASGA

-140 GTVKVIYAQEDD
+140 GMVKVIYAQEDD

-163 LVVLSLD
+163 LAVLSLD
-170 GKMAVQVEA
+170 DKMAVQVEA

-335 WIARLLCF
+335 WIARLLGF

-460 SEPQDDTQVLSL
+460 SEPQDDTQALPL
-472 EESGPSDLSD
+472 EESGTPDLSD

-496 QGGSSS
+496 QGGS
-502 GGSDQGGSSSGG
+502 
-514 TDQGSSDSGGADQG
+514 A
-528 GSSSGGSDQGGSSS
+528 
-542 GGTDQGSS
+542 
-550 DSGGTDQGGSS
+550 SGGTDQGGSS
-561 SGGTDPSGSSSGNT
+561 SGGTDQGGSSSGSTDPSGSSSGGTDPSGSSSGGSDQGGSASGNT
-575 DPDTPPAVVSIVTW
+575 DPDTPPAVVSIVTS

-608 GTNPVSGTWSV
+608 GSNPVSGTWSV

-652 DGSTTAQASLVLTV
+652 DGSATAQASLILTV
-666 LPVSQNTYWGYPA
+666 LPVSQDTYWGYAA

-748 AAVSQGSVM
+748 VAVSQGSVM

-883 LSLESHPDGLC
+883 LSLESHPDSLC

>member
-1 MEKQLKKQRR
+1 MEDKPMEKQLKKQRR

-26 AVMPMAASGG
+26 AVMPMAASGA

-64 SGEGALSLDIPADV
+64 SGEGALSLDIPEDV

-140 GTVKVIYAQEDD
+140 GTVKIIYAQEDD

-163 LVVLSLD
+163 LAVLSLD

-335 WIARLLCF
+335 WIARLLGF
-343 GSSDEEESFL
+343 GSSDEGESFL
-353 AFSARVEQAT
+353 AFSARVEQAA
-363 EDGLILSVSGQ
+363 EDGLILSVSGR

-383 VSFQMDDKESLTQSW
+383 VSFQMDDEESLTQSW
-398 TYTGSTRLYSQT
+398 TYTGSTRLYSQA

-460 SEPQDDTQVLSL
+460 SEPQDDTQALPL
-472 EESGPSDLSD
+472 EESGTSDLSD

-502 GGSDQGGSSSGG
+502 GGSDPSGSSSGSTEPSGSSSGG
-514 TDQGSSDSGGADQG
+514 TDQG
-528 GSSSGGSDQGGSSS
+528 GSSSGSTDPSGSSS
-542 GGTDQGSS
+542 GSTDPSGSA
-550 DSGGTDQGGSS
+550 

-575 DPDTPPAVVSIVTW
+575 DPSTPPAVVSIVTS
-589 SLPQATVGQP
+589 SLPQATMGQP

-608 GTNPVSGTWSV
+608 GSNPVSGTWSV

-652 DGSTTAQASLVLTV
+652 DGSATAQASLVLTV
-666 LPVSQNTYWGYPA
+666 LPVSQDTYWGYAA

-718 EALYEAGS
+718 EALYEAGL

-748 AAVSQGSVM
+748 VAVSQGSVM

-807 EHMSVEISVDELD
+807 EHMSVKISVDELD

-883 LSLESHPDGLC
+883 LSLESHPDSLC

>member
-26 AVMPMAASGG
+26 AVMPMAASGA

-64 SGEGALSLDIPADV
+64 SGEGALSLDIPEDV

-152 LVSDVMLENGA
+152 RVTDVMVENGA
-163 LVVLSLD
+163 LAVLSLD
-170 GKMAVQVEA
+170 NKMAVQVEA

-211 TVTVEDED
+211 TVTIEDED

-295 EELMQELFQLYQSGS
+295 EELMQELFQLYQSRS

-335 WIARLLCF
+335 WIARLLGF

-383 VSFQMDDKESLTQSW
+383 VSFQMDDEESLTQSW

-460 SEPQDDTQVLSL
+460 SEPQDDTQALPL
-472 EESGPSDLSD
+472 EESGTSDLSD

-502 GGSDQGGSSSGG
+502 GG
-514 TDQGSSDSGGADQG
+514 
-528 GSSSGGSDQGGSSS
+528 
-542 GGTDQGSS
+542 
-550 DSGGTDQGGSS
+550 TDQGGSS
-561 SGGTDPSGSSSGNT
+561 SGGTDPSGSSSGGTDPSGSSSGSTDPSGSSSGGTDPSGSSSGGTDQGGSASGGSDQGGSASGNT
-575 DPDTPPAVVSIVTW
+575 DPSTPPAVVSIVTS

-608 GTNPVSGTWSV
+608 GSNPVSGTWSV

-645 TLGITFT
+645 ALGITFT

-666 LPVSQNTYWGYPA
+666 LPVSQNTYWGYAA

-748 AAVSQGSVM
+748 VAVSQGSVM

-763 GMNIPGMSGTGSFSG
+763 GMNLPGMSGTGSFSG

-883 LSLESHPDGLC
+883 LSLESHPDSLC

-954 LP
+954 MP

>member
-140 GTVKVIYAQEDD
+140 GTVKIIYAQEDD

-163 LVVLSLD
+163 LAVLSLD

-254 TVSRISV
+254 TVSRVSV

-281 TAEYQQLVDQHQQY
+281 TAEYQQLVDQHQEY

-335 WIARLLCF
+335 WIARLLGF

-460 SEPQDDTQVLSL
+460 SEPQDDTQALPL
-472 EESGPSDLSD
+472 EESGTSDLSD

-502 GGSDQGGSSSGG
+502 GGTDQGGSSSGG
-514 TDQGSSDSGGADQG
+514 TDQG
-528 GSSSGGSDQGGSSS
+528 GSSSGSTDPSGSSSGSTDPSGSSS
-542 GGTDQGSS
+542 GGTDQG
-550 DSGGTDQGGSS
+550 GSA
-561 SGGTDPSGSSSGNT
+561 SGNT
-575 DPDTPPAVVSIVTW
+575 DPDTPPAVVSIVTS

-608 GTNPVSGTWSV
+608 GSNPVSGTWSV

-652 DGSTTAQASLVLTV
+652 DGSATAQASLILTV
-666 LPVSQNTYWGYPA
+666 LPVSQNTYWGYAA

-883 LSLESHPDGLC
+883 LSLESHPDSLC

-954 LP
+954 MP

>member
-163 LVVLSLD
+163 LAVLSLD
-170 GKMAVQVEA
+170 DKMAVQVEA

-261 SVGQKVSAGQ
+261 SVAQTVSAGQ

-335 WIARLLCF
+335 WIARLLGF

-398 TYTGSTRLYSQT
+398 TYTGSTRLYSQA

-460 SEPQDDTQVLSL
+460 SEPQDDTQALPL

-482 PSSTPAS
+482 LSSTPAS
-489 EPAGSAD
+489 EPASSTD
-496 QGGSSS
+496 QGGS
-502 GGSDQGGSSSGG
+502 
-514 TDQGSSDSGGADQG
+514 DSG
-528 GSSSGGSDQGGSSS
+528 S
-542 GGTDQGSS
+542 
-550 DSGGTDQGGSS
+550 TDQGGSS
-561 SGGTDPSGSSSGNT
+561 SGNTDPS
-575 DPDTPPAVVSIVTW
+575 TPPAAVSIVTW

-608 GTNPVSGTWSV
+608 GSNPVSGTWSV

-652 DGSTTAQASLVLTV
+652 DGSATAQASLVLTV
-666 LPVSQNTYWGYPA
+666 LPVSQNTYWGYAA

-706 PQITVSEQDLSV
+706 PQITVSEQDLSE

-778 GSVGGGSAQ
+778 GSVGGGSVQ
-787 TPSFETYTLEHLS
+787 TSSFETYTLEHLS

-807 EHMSVEISVDELD
+807 GHMSVEISVDELD

-883 LSLESHPDGLC
+883 LSLESHPDSLC

>member
-128 DTAPTT
+128 DTAPAT

-163 LVVLSLD
+163 LAVLSLD
-170 GKMAVQVEA
+170 DKMAVQVEA

-271 TLMTLTDTGH
+271 TLMALTDTGH

-335 WIARLLCF
+335 WIARLLGF

-443 ESSGF
+443 ESSGS

-460 SEPQDDTQVLSL
+460 SEPQDDTQALPL
-472 EESGPSDLSD
+472 EESGTPDLSD

-489 EPAGSAD
+489 EPASSTD

-514 TDQGSSDSGGADQG
+514 TDQG
-528 GSSSGGSDQGGSSS
+528 GSSSGSTDQGGSSS
-542 GGTDQGSS
+542 GGTDQG
-550 DSGGTDQGGSS
+550 GSA
-561 SGGTDPSGSSSGNT
+561 SGNT
-575 DPDTPPAVVSIVTW
+575 DPDTPPAVVSIVTS

-608 GTNPVSGTWSV
+608 GSNPVSGTWSV

-629 PATGTLSGTAA
+629 SATGTLSGTAA

-666 LPVSQNTYWGYPA
+666 LPVSQNTYWGYAA

-748 AAVSQGSVM
+748 VAVSQGSVM

-763 GMNIPGMSGTGSFSG
+763 GMNLPGMSGTGSFSG

-838 GEQFPATLTRI
+838 DEQFPATLTRI

-883 LSLESHPDGLC
+883 LSLESHPDSLC

-906 SVVYTGYDEGSGT
+906 SVVYTGYDESSGT

-954 LP
+954 MP

>member
-26 AVMPMAASGG
+26 AVMPMAANGG

-170 GKMAVQVEA
+170 DKMAVQAEA

-281 TAEYQQLVDQHQQY
+281 TAEYQQLVDQHQEY
-295 EELMQELFQLYQSGS
+295 EELMQELFQLYQSCS

-335 WIARLLCF
+335 WIARLLGF

-353 AFSARVEQAT
+353 AFSARVEQAA

-383 VSFQMDDKESLTQSW
+383 VSFQMDDEESLTQSW

-410 EDGLLEAAGTAQ
+410 EDGLLEASGTAQ

-443 ESSGF
+443 ESSGS
-448 AGISLLSQTDDP
+448 ASISLLSQTDDP
-460 SEPQDDTQVLSL
+460 SEPQDDTQALPL
-472 EESGPSDLSD
+472 EESGTSDLSD
-482 PSSTPAS
+482 PFSTPAS

-496 QGGSSS
+496 QSGS
-502 GGSDQGGSSSGG
+502 
-514 TDQGSSDSGGADQG
+514 A
-528 GSSSGGSDQGGSSS
+528 
-542 GGTDQGSS
+542 
-550 DSGGTDQGGSS
+550 

-575 DPDTPPAVVSIVTW
+575 DPDTPPAVVSIVTS

-608 GTNPVSGTWSV
+608 GSNPVSGTWSV

-706 PQITVSEQDLSV
+706 PQITVSEQDLSE

-748 AAVSQGSVM
+748 VAVSQGSVM

-883 LSLESHPDGLC
+883 LSLESHPDSLC